1 MNYSPGEN
9 FGPTEEAP
17 PLPPEYLVRRPRRTR
32 SHPALRRLVRETS
45 LSRDDLILPL
55 FVVEGS
61 SVYQEVSSMPGVY
74 RESLDRLAETAK
86 RAEGLGIPALILFG
100 VPPREQKDPEGR
112 IAWAPD
118 GIVQRALETVE
129 RAAPSLLRIVDLC
142 FCEYTDHGHCGVL
155 TPDGHLDNDATLP
168 NLELQAISLA
178 DAGAQVVAPSGM
190 LDGGVAAIRN
200 ALDEVGHAEVSILAY
215 AVKYASGFYGPFRDA
230 ADSAPAFGDRS
241 TYQMDPANA
250 EEGLRE
256 ARMDIEQGADILMVK
271 PALPYLD
278 ILQRLKKTFDV
289 PLAAYQVS
297 GEYAMIKA
305 AGQKGWIDE
314 ERVMLESLLS
324 IKRAGANMI
333 LTYYAR
339 EVAKLLR

>member
-9 FGPTEEAP
+9 FGPGEEVP
-17 PLPPEYLVRRPRRTR
+17 PHPPQYHLRRPRRTR
-32 SHPALRRLVRETS
+32 SHPALRRMVRETR

-61 SVYQEVSSMPGVY
+61 GVYQEVVSMPGVY
-74 RESLDRLAETAK
+74 RESFDRLGETVK
-86 RAEGLGIPALILFG
+86 RAEQLGIPAVILFG

-118 GIVQRALETVE
+118 GLVQRALETVE
-129 RAAPSLLRIVDLC
+129 RNAPSLLRIVDLC

-155 TPDGHLDNDATLP
+155 TPDGALDNDATLP

-200 ALDEVGHAEVSILAY
+200 ALDEVGHAEVAILAY

>member
-9 FGPTEEAP
+9 FGPAEEAP

-32 SHPALRRLVRETS
+32 SHPALRRLVRETA

-74 RESLDRLAETAK
+74 RESLDRLSETAK
-86 RAEGLGIPALILFG
+86 RAEQLGIPALILFG

-118 GIVQRALETVE
+118 GIVQRALEAVE

-155 TPDGHLDNDATLP
+155 TPKGQLDNDATLP

-178 DAGAQVVAPSGM
+178 DAGAQMLAPSGM

-200 ALDEVGHAEVSILAY
+200 ALDEVGHAEASILAY

-250 EEGLRE
+250 DEALRE
-256 ARMDIEQGADILMVK
+256 AKMDIEQGADILMVK

-278 ILQRLKKTFDV
+278 VLQRLKRTFDV

-314 ERVMLESLLS
+314 DRVMLESLLS

-339 EVAKLLR
+339 EAAKLLR